1 MNLDQW
7 MRKRKHGRAMSSEQ
21 DLRKNSG
28 VKKEGKNEKKK
39 KKKKKIFKK
48 KLKKIKNFWAVWCVE
63 PIKRN

>member
-1 MNLDQW
+1 

-39 KKKKKIFKK
+39 KKKKKSSLLLFYHIP
-48 KLKKIKNFWAVWCVE
+48 NFSALRVLETIQC
-63 PIKRN
+63 N